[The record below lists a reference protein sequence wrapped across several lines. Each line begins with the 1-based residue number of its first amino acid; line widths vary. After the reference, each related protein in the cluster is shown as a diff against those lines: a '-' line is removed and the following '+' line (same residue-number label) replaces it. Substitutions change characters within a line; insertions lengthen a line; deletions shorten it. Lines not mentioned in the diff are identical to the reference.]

1 MWIMPFVCAL
11 VYSGTMV
18 AQKEQLNS
26 EHDEESS
33 NPFDALSPKQE
44 RAVLALLQ
52 EPTIAK
58 AAASAGVSN
67 RSVVRWLTQDDFS
80 RAYRKA
86 RREAFSQAIGLTQHY
101 APLAVNT
108 LATIMADKTAPSHA
122 RVTAASTLLKFGR
135 EGIELDDL
143 AARVEALED
152 TAASASSRM

>member
-1 MWIMPFVCAL
+1 
-11 VYSGTMV
+11 MV
-18 AQKEQLNS
+18 TQPEQINGD
-26 EHDEESS
+26 HVEEPKH
-33 NPFDALSPKQE
+33 PFDALSPNQE
-44 RAVLALLQ
+44 KAILALLQ

-108 LATIMADKTAPSHA
+108 LATIMADKTAPPHA

-143 AARVEALED
+143 AARVEALEQVAED
-152 TAASASSRM
+152 GRRHAR

>member
-1 MWIMPFVCAL
+1 
-11 VYSGTMV
+11 MV
-18 AQKEQLNS
+18 SQPNTTPGDEPTPP
-26 EHDEESS
+26 EHV
-33 NPFDALSPKQE
+33 FDALSPKQE
-44 RAVLALLQ
+44 KAILALLQ

-152 TAASASSRM
+152 TAASASSQR

>member
-1 MWIMPFVCAL
+1 
-11 VYSGTMV
+11 MV
-18 AQKEQLNS
+18 TQFDHVS
-26 EHDEESS
+26 DEHDEQQGHA
-33 NPFDALSPKQE
+33 FDALSPKQE
-44 RAVLALLQ
+44 KAILALLQ

-67 RSVVRWLTQDDFS
+67 RSLVRWLTQDDFS

-143 AARVEALED
+143 AARVEALENA
-152 TAASASSRM
+152 AASASSQR

>member
-1 MWIMPFVCAL
+1 
-11 VYSGTMV
+11 MV
-18 AQKEQLNS
+18 TQPEQADDN
-26 EHDEESS
+26 HDEEPDSV
-33 NPFDALSPKQE
+33 FDALSPKQE
-44 RAVLALLQ
+44 KAILALLQ

-58 AAASAGVSN
+58 AAASAGVGN
-67 RSVVRWLTQDDFS
+67 RSLVRWLTQDDFS

-143 AARVEALED
+143 AARVEALEN
-152 TAASASSRM
+152 AAESASQRR

>member
-1 MWIMPFVCAL
+1 
-11 VYSGTMV
+11 MV
-18 AQKEQLNS
+18 SQPNTTPGDEPTPP
-26 EHDEESS
+26 EHV
-33 NPFDALSPKQE
+33 FDALSPKQE
-44 RAVLALLQ
+44 KAILALLQ

-67 RSVVRWLTQDDFS
+67 RSVVRWLTQEDFS
-80 RAYRKA
+80 LAYRKA
-86 RREAFSQAIGLTQHY
+86 RREAFSPAIGLTQHY

-108 LATIMADKTAPSHA
+108 LATIMADKTAPAHA

-152 TAASASSRM
+152 TAASASSRR